1 MTFIYLQINGIRVCV
16 MEFYDVSTGKESP
29 TFVRVVSSNGTGI
42 ARRRMG
48 VLEIFAVKPFVPPRR
63 RK

>member
-1 MTFIYLQINGIRVCV
+1 